1 MGNDNPTPLQL
12 TSTAQFMQLR
22 YGQVV
27 RIGGIIIKL
36 LPKVSKAG
44 RHTKPGRDIDLLILK
59 DQAGE
64 VEVLAFQDTYAS
76 CEPPLQVGVSIIV
89 TGAVYYADKPKIF
102 ADQVIT
108 LSAPP
113 KTDETSNRSPDQ

>member
-1 MGNDNPTPLQL
+1 ME
-12 TSTAQFMQLR
+12 LR

-27 RIGGIIIKL
+27 RISGTISKL

-44 RHTKPGRDIDLLILK
+44 RHSKPGKDIDLLILK

-76 CEPPLQVGVSIIV
+76 CEPPLQAGVSIIV
-89 TGAVYYADKPKIF
+89 TGAVYFADKPKIF

-108 LSAPP
+108 LTAAP
-113 KTDETSNRSPDQ
+113 KTDEDANRNPA

>member
-76 CEPPLQVGVSIIV
+76 CEPPLQVGVNNCYRRGV
-89 TGAVYYADKPKIF
+89 LRGQAED
-102 ADQVIT
+102 
-108 LSAPP
+108 LC
-113 KTDETSNRSPDQ
+113 RSSYHTVGTTQD